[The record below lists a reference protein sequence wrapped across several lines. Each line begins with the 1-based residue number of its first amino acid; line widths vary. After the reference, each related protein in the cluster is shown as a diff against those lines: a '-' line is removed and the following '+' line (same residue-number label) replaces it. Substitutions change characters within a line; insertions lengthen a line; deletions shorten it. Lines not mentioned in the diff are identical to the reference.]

1 VIRHHARA
9 IALLLTA
16 VTLLV
21 TGCAGVVDRTRYY
34 ALSPTPAA
42 PGGFA
47 PAALSAAAAVGV
59 GPVQVPRYLER
70 LQIVTRGAND
80 VVEIAPDDRWA
91 EPLENGIAQVL
102 ADNLGPELG
111 SERITVFPWRGGVA
125 RVLDYQVV
133 VMVLRFEGSPG
144 REVTLD
150 ARWRLLGKDGQEL
163 ALKRSTISERI
174 TGAGYQPLVSGMNR
188 TLARLAQE
196 IAREIQSR
204 ADTRAAGS

>member
-1 VIRHHARA
+1 MIRNHAGA
-9 IALLLTA
+9 VALLLA
-16 VTLLV
+16 AGMLLLA
-21 TGCAGVVDRTRYY
+21 GCAGVADRTRYY
-34 ALSPTPAA
+34 VLSATPAA
-42 PGGFA
+42 PGGVA
-47 PAALSAAAAVGV
+47 PAALSSAAIGV
-59 GPVQVPRYLER
+59 GPVQVPRYLDR
-70 LQIVTRGAND
+70 LPIVTRGAND

-125 RVLDYQVV
+125 RVLDYQVA

-144 REVTLD
+144 REITLD

-163 ALKRSTISERI
+163 ALKRSTISEPL
-174 TGAGYQPLVSGMNR
+174 TGEGYQPLVRGMNR
-188 TLARLAQE
+188 TLARLARE

-204 ADTRAAGS
+204 TDTRAAGS

>member
-1 VIRHHARA
+1 MIRRHARTA
-9 IALLLTA
+9 ALLLAVGPLLLTA
-16 VTLLV
+16 
-21 TGCAGVVDRTRYY
+21 CAGVADRTRYY
-34 ALSPTPAA
+34 VLSPTPAA

-47 PAALSAAAAVGV
+47 PAAVSSAAVGV
-59 GPVQVPRYLER
+59 GPVQIPRYLDR
-70 LQIVTRGAND
+70 LQIVTRGAD
-80 VVEIAPDDRWA
+80 DGVEIAVDDRWA

-102 ADNLGPELG
+102 ADNLAPQLG

-125 RVLDYQVV
+125 RALDYQVA

-150 ARWRLLGKDGQEL
+150 ARWRLLGRNGQEL
-163 ALKRSTISERI
+163 VLKRSTIREPL
-174 TGAGYQPLVSGMNR
+174 TGAGYQPLVRGLNR

-196 IAREIQSR
+196 IAAEIQSR

>member
-1 VIRHHARA
+1 MIRRHARTTA
-9 IALLLTA
+9 LLLAVGPLLLTA
-16 VTLLV
+16 
-21 TGCAGVVDRTRYY
+21 CAGVADRTRYY
-34 ALSPTPAA
+34 VLSPTAAA

-47 PAALSAAAAVGV
+47 PAAVSSAAVGV
-59 GPVQVPRYLER
+59 GPVQIPRYLDR

-80 VVEIAPDDRWA
+80 GVEIAVDDRWA

-102 ADNLGPELG
+102 ADNLGPQLG
-111 SERITVFPWRGGVA
+111 SERIAVFPWRGDIA
-125 RVLDYQVV
+125 RALDYQVA

-150 ARWRLLGKDGQEL
+150 ARWRLLGRNGQEL
-163 ALKRSTISERI
+163 VLKRSTIREPL
-174 TGAGYQPLVSGMNR
+174 TGAGYQPLVHGLNR

-196 IAREIQSR
+196 IAAEIQSR